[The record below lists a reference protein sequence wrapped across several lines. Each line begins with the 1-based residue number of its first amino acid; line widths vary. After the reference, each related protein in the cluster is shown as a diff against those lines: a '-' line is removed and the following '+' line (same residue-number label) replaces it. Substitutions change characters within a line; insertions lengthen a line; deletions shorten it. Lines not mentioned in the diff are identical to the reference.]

1 MAKNK
6 EGILGFLGFIVLFV
20 VVYFLFTGGSGSYG
34 LIGPVILT
42 PLLLAAVA
50 IFAIAKV
57 ADYLKLKATVSEDKG
72 IEPDELR
79 ERLAAVEQRLTE
91 VQDVMIAVSEK
102 IDRMDEVGS
111 KSWERQEPREQG

>member
-20 VVYFLFTGGSGSYG
+20 VVFFLFTSHP
-34 LIGPVILT
+34 LGPSFPYILT
-42 PLLLAAVA
+42 PLLFAVVA

-72 IEPDELR
+72 IEPNELR
-79 ERLAAVEQRLTE
+79 ERLAGVEQRLTE
-91 VQDVMIAVSEK
+91 VQDVMIALSEK
-102 IDRMDEVGS
+102 IDHMDGTGS
-111 KSWERQEPREQG
+111 KSWERQEPREQD